1 MSKPNLS
8 KNNNLKINYCD
19 HKEELNK
26 RIASHK
32 SYFYCYKCNNIMIID
47 NDKAYCTY
55 KLIDNEKD
63 SNEQIEFDPVIIV
76 KNMIER
82 QEEQIKDINEKLVLN
97 FSYKE
102 EINNDKINS
111 NKNKSPSKVTDE
123 NEEKSNN
130 LLKSVNVDIN
140 NNIFTPPKTKKKRK
154 LTRLLFDDDIF
165 EKYSR
170 IRNRILV
177 YIHNLCTKMEYND
190 SSFYFSLYLLDTYLS
205 RIMSDEITDRE
216 LFLVVLGFFLISSK
230 YIEDDIFEPELQ
242 IFCNFEKS
250 ILLTIE
256 EIRESEVQCL
266 TLLNHNMY
274 IYSVYDWIT
283 ILLSNGIAFEEELNN
298 KEELDDIYAYTQ
310 KILTNLTSKIYFCKY
325 SSIQIAFSIIQLS
338 REKYLNK
345 DLKLSEKIFNLLL
358 NLYEISF
365 SDYEEC
371 YNLIKRDMNNETEE
385 ESNEDDDSID
395 MNINSKKGMK
405 SLEVNLTESN
415 YSNIKG
421 KRNISNIMGNPEKNK
436 YLLSQ
441 NSNKY
446 INTDFNIKNNKQ
458 KNKIKLYISP
468 GQLNLAMHK
477 LKYKS
482 SKSSDKNYEM
492 QSNYNRHLNHKLNKK
507 LDGNRNTLKNMSYK
521 NSTLNLQD
529 PKQIMIDYQKI
540 EKHIILNSKKQ
551 KNNKNGNSSNTLFI
565 NYAPKFLIKNT
576 GLNINNINYI
586 NNINI
591 NNEFINLVDKKE
603 PKIKNNTKS
612 GLNFNYVYNINSTS
626 GSNNKYKYKKSLIN
640 RGNSINS
647 LNYEYVI
654 DNIRNLNI
662 NNKKKSIN
670 TSQNIMQS
678 KNENSKHRK
687 MDKNSREKYKTNL
700 VLDNSQ
706 GSNRIV
712 LQTEQNQKNK
722 NNKYNNISK
731 ININN
736 NNKIFKVN
744 LGHKNDTKLL
754 NAKINLNK
762 QNARKLAI
770 NFRDFINKKITTE
783 RINNFASKDVNNNSR
798 RFKSLNPKDYIINN
812 NAKQKS
818 LMKNNGNKSKNHNNN
833 YILDNK
839 NIENKNNLF
848 QKILKEN
855 NNLNFKNV
863 ASIKSRLPKLKVN
876 KTGLNIK

>member
-1 MSKPNLS
+1 MSKQNLS
-8 KNNNLKINYCD
+8 KDNNLKINYCD

-26 RIASHK
+26 RIVSHK

-63 SNEQIEFDPVIIV
+63 FNEQIEFDPVIIV

-140 NNIFTPPKTKKKRK
+140 NNVFTPPKTKKKRK

-298 KEELDDIYAYTQ
+298 KEELDDIYACTQ

-385 ESNEDDDSID
+385 ESNEDEDSID
-395 MNINSKKGMK
+395 MNINSKKGVK

-468 GQLNLAMHK
+468 GQLNLASHK
-477 LKYKS
+477 IKYKS

-492 QSNYNRHLNHKLNKK
+492 KSNNYERSSNNKLNKK
-507 LDGNRNTLKNMSYK
+507 IKGNRNTLKNMSYK

-576 GLNINNINYI
+576 GPNINNINYI

-591 NNEFINLVDKKE
+591 NNEFIKVLRLTRF
-603 PKIKNNTKS
+603 I
-612 GLNFNYVYNINSTS
+612 F
-626 GSNNKYKYKKSLIN
+626 LI
-640 RGNSINS
+640 
-647 LNYEYVI
+647 
-654 DNIRNLNI
+654 
-662 NNKKKSIN
+662 
-670 TSQNIMQS
+670 
-678 KNENSKHRK
+678 
-687 MDKNSREKYKTNL
+687 
-700 VLDNSQ
+700 
-706 GSNRIV
+706 
-712 LQTEQNQKNK
+712 
-722 NNKYNNISK
+722 
-731 ININN
+731 
-736 NNKIFKVN
+736 
-744 LGHKNDTKLL
+744 
-754 NAKINLNK
+754 
-762 QNARKLAI
+762 
-770 NFRDFINKKITTE
+770 
-783 RINNFASKDVNNNSR
+783 
-798 RFKSLNPKDYIINN
+798 II
-812 NAKQKS
+812 
-818 LMKNNGNKSKNHNNN
+818 
-833 YILDNK
+833 
-839 NIENKNNLF
+839 
-848 QKILKEN
+848 
-855 NNLNFKNV
+855 
-863 ASIKSRLPKLKVN
+863 
-876 KTGLNIK
+876 